1 MMRKILI
8 VILFVFLLFSC
19 ENQDLKNKEISDR
32 NIFYD
37 IKCLYVLNFTCENA
51 KKNIGSKFSGTVT
64 ASYSENSNFNVG
76 DEVHFEN
83 AFVCPGNS
91 YSEYD
96 YLFPELSKYPLQ
108 CSCHLFNGIDYDR
121 NYIWEIIEIDGISY
135 HLYVYETEYTNEIVE
150 VNFLMNDG
158 SDDVYKSIVS
168 LKSGA
173 LPTGESCSQVNIRY
187 IPHREGYVFAGWYE
201 NKECTGKNL
210 LIDSE
215 NVLCDNIPILKST
228 NFYAKWIQ
236 NTSGYEVGDIVLKD
250 GSSVPYKEMYSM
262 TEEQK
267 QSAIAVISFISDDG
281 TTAYGLGLY
290 TSDLLIW
297 CTTGSPF
304 HKIPVSD
311 FRYLCGD
318 MLPTENYYL
327 GYAVQLVGDLDA
339 SDDWEYIKNIDT
351 EGTLTDSHIE
361 VNYPAWNFAL
371 TYGKKFDTGEQFQ
384 TGWFIP
390 HWVDFQ
396 RMSLNT
402 DLIEDVLNYTV
413 GESLFTVNDPTFVGD
428 VYYWTNSPAMRPEM
442 GIYFIDPATGT
453 PGYNIGYKPINYKYL
468 EEFKYSMSDLFDD
481 EPLFELYGEYSYNIM
496 GKCNP
501 ALCRV
506 MKKFRKD

>member
-1 MMRKILI
+1 MFLTFLMIF
-8 VILFVFLLFSC
+8 LFVSC
-19 ENQDLKNKEISDR
+19 NNTIDNFDKKEER
-32 NIFYD
+32 NVSLP
-37 IKCLYVLNFTCENA
+37 KLLYVLDLSCDNTSFNL
-51 KKNIGSKFSGTVT
+51 GSVFEGTVT
-64 ASYSENSNFNVG
+64 KTFFENSKFNVG
-76 DEVHFEN
+76 DDVYFEN
-83 AFVCPGNS
+83 SFICNYVENFNSVSASSVFEEYLKKGNS
-91 YSEYD
+91 I
-96 YLFPELSKYPLQ
+96 
-108 CSCHLFNGIDYDR
+108 CSCHLFKGVNPDWD
-121 NYIWEIIEIDGISY
+121 NYFGEDIEIDGISY
-135 HLYVYETEYTNEIVE
+135 SLCYWKIDLSHEIVE

-173 LPTGESCSQVNIRY
+173 LPTGEPCSQVNIRY

-215 NVLCDNIPILKST
+215 NVLCEHIPIIKST
-228 NFYAKWIQ
+228 NIYAKWIQ

-267 QSAIAVISFISDDG
+267 ESAIAVISFISDDG

-428 VYYWTNSPAMRPEM
+428 VYYWTNSPAMRPEI

-506 MKKFRKD
+506 MKKFRKE